1 MMWERRSGLAAQ
13 GMAMGWI
20 MLMALTPQ
28 AWGCATCY
36 GESDSPLAAGMNWG
50 IMTMILVAYSVLFS
64 IIGFFIFVARKA
76 AASAALEECGPAN
89 LDSSARVGTESVAIA
104 VTGAESVGEGIDYN
118 ELCSKHS

>member
-1 MMWERRSGLAAQ
+1 MMRERRHGLAVRS
-13 GMAMGWI
+13 MAVGWI
-20 MLMALTPQ
+20 MLMVLSPQ

-76 AASAALEECGPAN
+76 AATAALEGSVAAN
-89 LDSSARVGTESVAIA
+89 TDSSAKAGTEAATIA
-104 VTGAESVGEGIDYN
+104 VTGPESVGERIDYN